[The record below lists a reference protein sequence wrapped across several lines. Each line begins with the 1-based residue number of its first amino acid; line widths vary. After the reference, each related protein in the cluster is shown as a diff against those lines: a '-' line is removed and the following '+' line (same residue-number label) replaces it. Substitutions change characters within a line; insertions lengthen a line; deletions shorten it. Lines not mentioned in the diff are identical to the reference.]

1 MSNLKLESVI
11 LRGKK
16 TNENQTNSLKCFSCL
31 LACLLLFVYFL
42 PVFHNKC
49 LVWYYLFIW
58 VFVTNLAFSK
68 QIPDSLH
75 KKASWL
81 FSITWQIFK
90 TKHKKHDNNLR
101 KHNVGS
107 FGLGKKSLGSDT
119 NTETWSWFQLPI
131 PKLGFGRTLNYR
143 MNYGFNQ

>member
-16 TNENQTNSLKCFSCL
+16 TNENQTNSLKCFTCL

-90 TKHKKHDNNLR
+90 TKHNKHENNLR
-101 KHNVGS
+101 KDIGEH
-107 FGLGKKSLGSDT
+107 FGIGKKSFRLRYWYRYQNFILVSVAD
-119 NTETWSWFQLPI
+119 TETRFWSYTSLEY
-131 PKLGFGRTLNYR
+131 LNV
-143 MNYGFNQ
+143 